1 VKLNDQL
8 VKRGRGRGRPQP
20 GPRAG
25 RARRGLG
32 RRPGPATD
40 DSRQRIFAAA
50 ANEFAARGFAG
61 ASVDRIAAAAGFN
74 KAMIY
79 YHFGSKAVLYRDIL
93 RDMFDA
99 VGAAVAAAAASSAA
113 PADKIR
119 QFIDAFATE
128 AEARPLF
135 PPIWF
140 REIAEG
146 GRHLDDATLG
156 VMARVVKSLGAI
168 IEEGVRAGVFQPIST
183 LVVHAGIVAPLLLY
197 FASAGL
203 RRRLERIGVRGV
215 GQIQREHIVAH
226 VQRMTVALLE
236 GRIA

>member
-1 VKLNDQL
+1 L
-8 VKRGRGRGRPQP
+8 VNKRGRPAASGRSSG
-20 GPRAG
+20 A
-25 RARRGLG
+25 A
-32 RRPGPATD
+32 
-40 DSRQRIFAAA
+40 IFAAA
-50 ANEFAARGFAG
+50 AHEFAARGFAG

-79 YHFGSKAVLYRDIL
+79 YHFGSKAALYRDIL
-93 RDMFDA
+93 REMFEA
-99 VGAAVAAAAASSAA
+99 VGAAVSAAAASSTA

-119 QFIDAFATE
+119 QFIDAFAVE
-128 AEARPLF
+128 AEARPHF

-146 GRHLDDATLG
+146 GLHVDDTTLA
-156 VMARVVKSLGAI
+156 VMARIVRSLGAI
-168 IEEGVRAGVFQPIST
+168 IEEGVRARVFQPIST

-203 RRRLERIGVRGV
+203 RRRLERIGVKGV

-226 VQRMTVALLE
+226 VQRVTVALLE